1 MRVNLLISIF
11 FYRGYDK
18 IQETRKINNM
28 FKRIY
33 RSIFNRLRQTSLLL
47 VVMFVISLL
56 LCVTF
61 SIKNVTDVLNNKIA
75 ASVNPVVSINA
86 SNSVF
91 NFTKDESDWDL
102 LRKIGYQEYCEMY
115 YEDYYQLIDELK
127 PQYYDL
133 NMTITNQSLVSYSD
147 EGLLYDVNDS
157 ELLRKIKLNKVSDED
172 IQEELFSFDGWL
184 SGKYEYFHSVPL
196 CSTSKSEFT
205 DLHYHFNEAAIKEG
219 RTFNDEEIEN
229 GASTCVLTSNI
240 FLYKDGSF
248 SKVEV
253 GDHIKYSIAQVINGE
268 VNIYEEYEFEVIGI
282 LNGDKY
288 RNYNDVLGRDCVI
301 IPEKTFMEIYEEVKS
316 YKLSELDYIQVYPS
330 IITLNSFNDID
341 KFVEKIGELNEF
353 GDRNYKYETALD
365 AYYGFA
371 GNLDTLSLNS
381 DILFKFSFV
390 VSILLT
396 IFIVSLDLNRRKKEI
411 GLLASLGES
420 KVAIMV
426 QLVLEYLIIIVFTMI
441 IAAFV
446 SNIISNQFIDK
457 IDLNPEVSYIFNDKT
472 LDYSDS
478 ISILNKTKLTINFVD
493 LIKMC
498 LIQTVVILFTI
509 ILSTIQFFTIKV
521 RKIMIDE

>member
-86 SNSVF
+86 ANSVF
-91 NFTKDESDWDL
+91 SNQRDYDS
-102 LRKIGYQEYCEMY
+102 LRKIGYQKYCEMY

-133 NMTITNQSLVSYSD
+133 NMTMTMQSLVSYSD
-147 EGLLYDVNDS
+147 EGLLYDVDGD
-157 ELLRKIKLNKVSDED
+157 LLSKIKLNKVSEED
-172 IQEELFSFDGWL
+172 IQEELFLFDGWL
-184 SGKYEYFHSVPL
+184 SGKYEFFVSVPL
-196 CSTSKSEFT
+196 CSTSKGEFT
-205 DLHYHFNEAAIKEG
+205 DLHYHFNEATIEEG
-219 RTFNDEEIEN
+219 RTFNDNEIDD
-229 GASTCVLTSNI
+229 GALACVLTSNI

-248 SKVEV
+248 TKVEV
-253 GDHIKYSIAQVINGE
+253 GDYIKYSIAQVLDGE
-268 VNIYEEYEFEVIGI
+268 VNTYEEYEFEVIGI

-288 RNYNDVLGRDCVI
+288 RNHNDTIGRSYTI
-301 IPEKTFMEIYEEVKS
+301 IPEKTFMKIYEDVKS
-316 YKLSELDYIQVYPS
+316 YKLSEFDYIQVYPS
-330 IITLNSFNDID
+330 IITLNSFKDID
-341 KFVEKIGELNEF
+341 KFVEKIEELNEF
-353 GDRNYKYETALD
+353 GDCNYKYETALD

-457 IDLNPEVSYIFNDKT
+457 IDLNPEVSDIFNDKT

-478 ISILNKTKLTINFVD
+478 ISILNKAKLTIDFVD
-493 LIKMC
+493 LIKIC

-509 ILSTIQFFTIKV
+509 ILSAIQIFTIKV

>member
-1 MRVNLLISIF
+1 
-11 FYRGYDK
+11 
-18 IQETRKINNM
+18 M

-47 VVMFVISLL
+47 VVMFVISVL

-61 SIKNVTDVLNNKIA
+61 SIKNVSDVLNNKIA

-86 SNSVF
+86 ANSVF
-91 NFTKDESDWDL
+91 SCQRDYDS

-133 NMTITNQSLVSYSD
+133 NMTMTMQSLVSYSD
-147 EGLLYDVNDS
+147 EGLLYDVDGD
-157 ELLRKIKLNKVSDED
+157 LLSKIKRNKVSEED
-172 IQEELFSFDGWL
+172 IQEKLPSLDGWL
-184 SGKYEYFHSVPL
+184 SGKYEYLRSIPL
-196 CSTSKSEFT
+196 CSTNKSEFT
-205 DLHYHFNEAAIKEG
+205 DLYYHFNEAAIEEG
-219 RTFNDEEIEN
+219 RTFNDDEIDN

-240 FLYKDGSF
+240 YLYKDGSF
-248 SKVEV
+248 NEIEV
-253 GDHIKYSIAQVINGE
+253 GDHIKYSIAQVLDGE
-268 VNIYEEYEFEVIGI
+268 VNTYEEYEFEVIGI

-288 RNYNDVLGRDCVI
+288 RNHNDTIGRSYVI
-301 IPEKTFMEIYEEVKS
+301 IPEKTFMEIYEDVKS
-316 YKLSELDYIQVYPS
+316 YKLSEFDYIQVYPS

-381 DILFKFSFV
+381 DILFKFSFF

-457 IDLNPEVSYIFNDKT
+457 IDLNPEVSDIFNDKT

-478 ISILNKTKLTINFVD
+478 ISILNKAKLTIDFVD
-493 LIKMC
+493 LIKIC

-509 ILSTIQFFTIKV
+509 ILSAIQIFTIKV

>member
-1 MRVNLLISIF
+1 ML
-11 FYRGYDK
+11 
-18 IQETRKINNM
+18 
-28 FKRIY
+28 KRIY

-61 SIKNVTDVLNNKIA
+61 SIKNVSDVLNNKIA

-86 SNSVF
+86 ANSVF
-91 NFTKDESDWDL
+91 SYQRDYDS
-102 LRKIGYQEYCEMY
+102 LRKIGYQKYCEMY

-133 NMTITNQSLVSYSD
+133 NMTMTMQSLVSYSD
-147 EGLLYDVNDS
+147 EGLLYDVDGD
-157 ELLRKIKLNKVSDED
+157 LLSKIKRNKVSEED
-172 IQEELFSFDGWL
+172 IQEKLPSLDGWL
-184 SGKYEYFHSVPL
+184 SGKYEYLRSIPL
-196 CSTSKSEFT
+196 CSTNKSEFT
-205 DLHYHFNEAAIKEG
+205 DLHYHFNEATIEEG
-219 RTFNDEEIEN
+219 RTFNDDEIDN
-229 GASTCVLTSNI
+229 GASTCVLTSDI
-240 FLYKDGSF
+240 YLYKDGSF
-248 SKVEV
+248 TKVEV
-253 GDHIKYSIAQVINGE
+253 GDHIKYSIAQVLNGE

-288 RNYNDVLGRDCVI
+288 RNHNDALGRDYVI
-301 IPEKTFMEIYEEVKS
+301 IPEKTFMDIYKDVKS
-316 YKLSELDYIQVYPS
+316 YKLSEFDYIQVYPS
-330 IITLNSFNDID
+330 IITLNSFKDID
-341 KFVEKIGELNEF
+341 KFVEKIRELNEF
-353 GDRNYKYETALD
+353 GDRKYKYETALD

-420 KVAIMV
+420 KVAIMA

-457 IDLNPEVSYIFNDKT
+457 IDLNPEVSDIFNDKT

-478 ISILNKTKLTINFVD
+478 ISILNKAKLTIDFVD
-493 LIKMC
+493 LIKIC

-509 ILSTIQFFTIKV
+509 ILSAIQIFTIKV

>member
-1 MRVNLLISIF
+1 
-11 FYRGYDK
+11 
-18 IQETRKINNM
+18 M

-86 SNSVF
+86 ANSVF
-91 NFTKDESDWDL
+91 SNQRDYDS
-102 LRKIGYQEYCEMY
+102 LRKIGYQKYCEMY

-133 NMTITNQSLVSYSD
+133 NMTMTMQSLVSYSD
-147 EGLLYDVNDS
+147 EGLLYDVDGD
-157 ELLRKIKLNKVSDED
+157 LLSKIKRNKVSEED
-172 IQEELFSFDGWL
+172 IQEKLPSLDGWL
-184 SGKYEYFHSVPL
+184 SGKYEYLRSIPL

-219 RTFNDEEIEN
+219 RTFNDDEIEN
-229 GASTCVLTSNI
+229 GAMTCVLISDI
-240 FLYKDGSF
+240 YLYKDGSF
-248 SKVEV
+248 TEVEV

-282 LNGDKY
+282 LNDRKY
-288 RNYNDVLGRDCVI
+288 RNHNDALGRDYVI

-316 YKLSELDYIQVYPS
+316 YKLSEFDYIKTYPS

-457 IDLNPEVSYIFNDKT
+457 IDLNPEVSDIFNDKT

-478 ISILNKTKLTINFVD
+478 ISILNKTKLTINFID
-493 LIKMC
+493 LIKIC

-509 ILSTIQFFTIKV
+509 ILSTIQIFTIKV

>member
-1 MRVNLLISIF
+1 MKEL
-11 FYRGYDK
+11 
-18 IQETRKINNM
+18 ETRIIKIDVAAIRNTLVENGALKVKAENQINDIYD
-28 FKRIY
+28 FEDGRLLAEKGYARI
-33 RSIFNRLRQTSLLL
+33 RTVSDI
-47 VVMFVISLL
+47 
-56 LCVTF
+56 
-61 SIKNVTDVLNNKIA
+61 LNNKEVIYITA
-75 ASVNPVVSINA
+75 KKMLSQGK
-86 SNSVF
+86 F
-91 NFTKDESDWDL
+91 K
-102 LRKIGYQEYCEMY
+102 EM
-115 YEDYYQLIDELK
+115 
-127 PQYYDL
+127 
-133 NMTITNQSLVSYSD
+133 
-147 EGLLYDVNDS
+147 
-157 ELLRKIKLNKVSDED
+157 
-172 IQEELFSFDGWL
+172 
-184 SGKYEYFHSVPL
+184 
-196 CSTSKSEFT
+196 
-205 DLHYHFNEAAIKEG
+205 
-219 RTFNDEEIEN
+219 
-229 GASTCVLTSNI
+229 
-240 FLYKDGSF
+240 
-248 SKVEV
+248 
-253 GDHIKYSIAQVINGE
+253 
-268 VNIYEEYEFEVIGI
+268 EEYEFEVIGI

-288 RNYNDVLGRDCVI
+288 RNHNDVIGRSYTI
-301 IPEKTFMEIYEEVKS
+301 IPEKTFMKIYEDVKS
-316 YKLSELDYIQVYPS
+316 YKLSEFDYIRVYPS
-330 IITLNSFNDID
+330 IITLNSFKDID

-457 IDLNPEVSYIFNDKT
+457 IDLNPEVSDIFNDKT

-478 ISILNKTKLTINFVD
+478 ISILNKAKLTIDFVD
-493 LIKMC
+493 LIKIC

-509 ILSTIQFFTIKV
+509 ILSAIQIFTIKV

>member
-1 MRVNLLISIF
+1 
-11 FYRGYDK
+11 
-18 IQETRKINNM
+18 M

-56 LCVTF
+56 LCVAF

-86 SNSVF
+86 ANSAF
-91 NFTKDESDWDL
+91 SFTKDESDWDL
-102 LRKIGYQEYCEMY
+102 LRKTGYQEYCEMY
-115 YEDYYQLIDELK
+115 YKDYYQLIDELQ

-133 NMTITNQSLVSYSD
+133 NMVMTNQSLVSYSN
-147 EGLLYDVNDS
+147 EGLLYNVFSS
-157 ELLRKIKLNKVSDED
+157 ELLSKIKLNKVSEED
-172 IQEELFSFDGWL
+172 LPGVLSLFNDWL
-184 SGKYEYFHSVPL
+184 SGKYEYCPSIPL
-196 CSTSKSEFT
+196 CSTSKSDFT
-205 DLHYHFNEAAIKEG
+205 DLHYHFNEAAIEEG
-219 RTFNDEEIEN
+219 RTFNDDEIDN
-229 GASTCVLTSNI
+229 GASTCVLTSDI
-240 FLYKDGSF
+240 YLYKDGTF
-248 SKVEV
+248 TEVEV

-282 LNGDKY
+282 LNGRKY
-288 RNYNDVLGRDCVI
+288 RNHNDVLGRDCVI

-316 YKLSELDYIQVYPS
+316 YKLSEFDYIQVYPS

-457 IDLNPEVSYIFNDKT
+457 IDLNPEVSDIFNDKT

-493 LIKMC
+493 LIKIC

-509 ILSTIQFFTIKV
+509 ILSAIQIFTIKV

>member
-1 MRVNLLISIF
+1 
-11 FYRGYDK
+11 
-18 IQETRKINNM
+18 M

-61 SIKNVTDVLNNKIA
+61 SIKNVSDVLNNKIA

-86 SNSVF
+86 ANSVF
-91 NFTKDESDWDL
+91 SYQRDYDS
-102 LRKIGYQEYCEMY
+102 LRKIGYQKYCEMY

-133 NMTITNQSLVSYSD
+133 NMTMTMQSLVSYSD
-147 EGLLYDVNDS
+147 EGLLYDVDGD
-157 ELLRKIKLNKVSDED
+157 LLSKIKRNKVSEED
-172 IQEELFSFDGWL
+172 IQEKLPSLDGWL
-184 SGKYEYFHSVPL
+184 SGKYEYLRSIPL
-196 CSTSKSEFT
+196 CSTNKSEFT
-205 DLHYHFNEAAIKEG
+205 DLHYHFNEAAIEEG
-219 RTFNDEEIEN
+219 RTFNDDEIDN
-229 GASTCVLTSNI
+229 GALACVLTSDI
-240 FLYKDGSF
+240 YLYKDGTF
-248 SKVEV
+248 TEVEV
-253 GDHIKYSIAQVINGE
+253 GDYIKYSIAQVLDGE
-268 VNIYEEYEFEVIGI
+268 VNTYEEYEFEVIGI
-282 LNGDKY
+282 LNDRKY
-288 RNYNDVLGRDCVI
+288 HNHNDVIGRSYTI
-301 IPEKTFMEIYEEVKS
+301 IPEKTFMEIYEDVKS
-316 YKLSELDYIQVYPS
+316 YKLSEFDYIQVYPS
-330 IITLNSFNDID
+330 IITLNSFKDID
-341 KFVEKIGELNEF
+341 KFVEKIEELNEF

-457 IDLNPEVSYIFNDKT
+457 IDLNPEVSDIFNDKT

-478 ISILNKTKLTINFVD
+478 ISILNKAKLTIDFVD
-493 LIKMC
+493 LIKIC

-509 ILSTIQFFTIKV
+509 ILSAIQIFTIKV

>member
-1 MRVNLLISIF
+1 
-11 FYRGYDK
+11 
-18 IQETRKINNM
+18 M

-61 SIKNVTDVLNNKIA
+61 SIKNVSDVLNNKIA

-86 SNSVF
+86 ANSVF
-91 NFTKDESDWDL
+91 SCQRDYDS

-133 NMTITNQSLVSYSD
+133 NMTMTMQSLVSYSD
-147 EGLLYDVNDS
+147 EGLLYDVDGD
-157 ELLRKIKLNKVSDED
+157 LLSKIKRNKVSEED
-172 IQEELFSFDGWL
+172 IQEKLPSLDGWL
-184 SGKYEYFHSVPL
+184 SGKYEYLRSIPL
-196 CSTSKSEFT
+196 CSTNKSEFT
-205 DLHYHFNEAAIKEG
+205 DLHYHFNEATIEEG
-219 RTFNDEEIEN
+219 RTFNDDEIDN
-229 GASTCVLTSNI
+229 GTLTCVLTSNI
-240 FLYKDGSF
+240 YLYKDGSF
-248 SKVEV
+248 NKIEV
-253 GDHIKYSIAQVINGE
+253 GDHIKYSIAQVLDGE
-268 VNIYEEYEFEVIGI
+268 VNTYEEYEFEVIGI
-282 LNGDKY
+282 LNDRKY
-288 RNYNDVLGRDCVI
+288 HNHNDVIGRSYTI
-301 IPEKTFMEIYEEVKS
+301 IPEKTFMKIYEDVKS
-316 YKLSELDYIQVYPS
+316 YKLSEFDYIQVYPS
-330 IITLNSFNDID
+330 IITLNSFKDID

-457 IDLNPEVSYIFNDKT
+457 IDLNPEVSDIFNDKT

-478 ISILNKTKLTINFVD
+478 ISILNKAKLTIDFVD
-493 LIKMC
+493 LIKIC

-509 ILSTIQFFTIKV
+509 ILSAIQIFTIKV

>member
-61 SIKNVTDVLNNKIA
+61 SIKNVSDVLNNKIA

-91 NFTKDESDWDL
+91 SYQRDYDS
-102 LRKIGYQEYCEMY
+102 LRKIGYQKYCEMY

-133 NMTITNQSLVSYSD
+133 NMTMTMQSLVSYSD
-147 EGLLYDVNDS
+147 EGLLYDVDGD
-157 ELLRKIKLNKVSDED
+157 LLSKIKRNKVSEED
-172 IQEELFSFDGWL
+172 IQEKLPSLDGWL
-184 SGKYEYFHSVPL
+184 SGKYEYLRSIPL
-196 CSTSKSEFT
+196 CSTNKSEFT
-205 DLHYHFNEAAIKEG
+205 DLHYHFNEAAIEEG
-219 RTFNDEEIEN
+219 RTFNDDEIDN
-229 GASTCVLTSNI
+229 GALACVLTSDI
-240 FLYKDGSF
+240 YLYKDGTF
-248 SKVEV
+248 TEVEV
-253 GDHIKYSIAQVINGE
+253 GDYIKYSIAQVLDGE
-268 VNIYEEYEFEVIGI
+268 VNTYEEYEFEVIGI
-282 LNGDKY
+282 LNDRKY
-288 RNYNDVLGRDCVI
+288 HNHNDVIGRSYTI
-301 IPEKTFMEIYEEVKS
+301 IPEKTFMKIYEDVKS
-316 YKLSELDYIQVYPS
+316 YKLSEFDYIQVYPS
-330 IITLNSFNDID
+330 IITLNSFKDID
-341 KFVEKIGELNEF
+341 KFVEKIEELNEF

-457 IDLNPEVSYIFNDKT
+457 IDLNPEVSDIFNDKT

-478 ISILNKTKLTINFVD
+478 ISILNKAKLTIDFVD
-493 LIKMC
+493 LIKIC

-509 ILSTIQFFTIKV
+509 ILSAIQIFTIKV

>member
-1 MRVNLLISIF
+1 
-11 FYRGYDK
+11 
-18 IQETRKINNM
+18 M

-86 SNSVF
+86 ANSVF
-91 NFTKDESDWDL
+91 SNQRDYDS
-102 LRKIGYQEYCEMY
+102 LRKIGYQKYCEMY

-133 NMTITNQSLVSYSD
+133 NMTMTMQSLVSYSD
-147 EGLLYDVNDS
+147 EGLLYDVDGD
-157 ELLRKIKLNKVSDED
+157 LLSKIKRNKVSEED
-172 IQEELFSFDGWL
+172 IQEKLPSLDGWL
-184 SGKYEYFHSVPL
+184 SGKYEYLRSIPL
-196 CSTSKSEFT
+196 CSTNKSEFT
-205 DLHYHFNEAAIKEG
+205 DLHYHFNEATIEEG
-219 RTFNDEEIEN
+219 RTFNDDEIDN
-229 GASTCVLTSNI
+229 GALACVLTSNI

-248 SKVEV
+248 TKVEV
-253 GDHIKYSIAQVINGE
+253 GDYIKYSIAQVLDGE
-268 VNIYEEYEFEVIGI
+268 VNTYEEYEFEVIGI

-288 RNYNDVLGRDCVI
+288 RNHNDTIGRSYTI
-301 IPEKTFMEIYEEVKS
+301 IPEKTFMKIYEDVKS
-316 YKLSELDYIQVYPS
+316 YKLSEFDYIQVYPS
-330 IITLNSFNDID
+330 IITLNSFKDID
-341 KFVEKIGELNEF
+341 KFVEKIEELNEF

-381 DILFKFSFV
+381 DILFNFSFV

-457 IDLNPEVSYIFNDKT
+457 IDLNPEVSDIFNDKT

-478 ISILNKTKLTINFVD
+478 ISILNKAKLTIDFVD
-493 LIKMC
+493 LIKIC

-509 ILSTIQFFTIKV
+509 ILSAIQIFTIKV

>member
-61 SIKNVTDVLNNKIA
+61 SIKNVSDVLNNKIA

-86 SNSVF
+86 ANSVF
-91 NFTKDESDWDL
+91 SNQRDYDS
-102 LRKIGYQEYCEMY
+102 LRKIGYQKYCEMY

-133 NMTITNQSLVSYSD
+133 NMTMTMQSLVSYSD
-147 EGLLYDVNDS
+147 EGLLYDVDGD
-157 ELLRKIKLNKVSDED
+157 LLSKIKRNKVSEED
-172 IQEELFSFDGWL
+172 IQEKLPSLDGWL
-184 SGKYEYFHSVPL
+184 SGKYEYLRSIPL
-196 CSTSKSEFT
+196 CSTNKSEFT
-205 DLHYHFNEAAIKEG
+205 DLHYHFNEATIEEG
-219 RTFNDEEIEN
+219 RTFNDDEIDN
-229 GASTCVLTSNI
+229 GALACVLTSNI

-248 SKVEV
+248 TKVEV
-253 GDHIKYSIAQVINGE
+253 GDYIKYSIAQVLDGE
-268 VNIYEEYEFEVIGI
+268 VNTYEEYEFEVIGI

-288 RNYNDVLGRDCVI
+288 RNHNDTIGRSYTI
-301 IPEKTFMEIYEEVKS
+301 IPEKTFMKIYEDVKS
-316 YKLSELDYIQVYPS
+316 YKLSEFDYIQVYPS
-330 IITLNSFNDID
+330 IITLNSFKDID
-341 KFVEKIGELNEF
+341 KFVEKIEELNEF
-353 GDRNYKYETALD
+353 GDCNYKYETALD

-457 IDLNPEVSYIFNDKT
+457 IDLNPEVSDIFNDKT

-478 ISILNKTKLTINFVD
+478 ISILNKAKLTIDFVD
-493 LIKMC
+493 LIKIC

-509 ILSTIQFFTIKV
+509 ILSAIQIFTIKV

>member
-1 MRVNLLISIF
+1 
-11 FYRGYDK
+11 
-18 IQETRKINNM
+18 M

-86 SNSVF
+86 ANSVF
-91 NFTKDESDWDL
+91 SNQRDYDS
-102 LRKIGYQEYCEMY
+102 LRKIGYQKYCEMY

-133 NMTITNQSLVSYSD
+133 NMTMTMQSLVSYSD
-147 EGLLYDVNDS
+147 EGLLYDVDGD
-157 ELLRKIKLNKVSDED
+157 LLSKIKRNKVSEED
-172 IQEELFSFDGWL
+172 IQEKLPSLDGWL
-184 SGKYEYFHSVPL
+184 SGKYEYLRSIPL
-196 CSTSKSEFT
+196 CSTNKSEFT
-205 DLHYHFNEAAIKEG
+205 DLHYHFNEATIEEG
-219 RTFNDEEIEN
+219 RTFNDDEIDN
-229 GASTCVLTSNI
+229 GALACVLTSNI

-248 SKVEV
+248 TKVEV
-253 GDHIKYSIAQVINGE
+253 GDYIKYSIAQVLDGE

-282 LNGDKY
+282 LNDRKY
-288 RNYNDVLGRDCVI
+288 HNHNDVIGRSYTI
-301 IPEKTFMEIYEEVKS
+301 IPEKTFMKIYEDVKS
-316 YKLSELDYIQVYPS
+316 YKLSEFDYIRVYPS
-330 IITLNSFNDID
+330 IITLNSFKDID

-457 IDLNPEVSYIFNDKT
+457 IDLNPEVSDIFNDKT

-478 ISILNKTKLTINFVD
+478 ISILNKAKLTIDFVD
-493 LIKMC
+493 LIKIC

-509 ILSTIQFFTIKV
+509 ILSAIQIFTIKV

>member
-1 MRVNLLISIF
+1 ML
-11 FYRGYDK
+11 
-18 IQETRKINNM
+18 
-28 FKRIY
+28 KRIY

-61 SIKNVTDVLNNKIA
+61 SIKNVSDVLNNKIA

-86 SNSVF
+86 ANSVF
-91 NFTKDESDWDL
+91 SCQRDYDS

-133 NMTITNQSLVSYSD
+133 NMTMTMQSLVSYSD
-147 EGLLYDVNDS
+147 EGLLYDVDGD
-157 ELLRKIKLNKVSDED
+157 LLSKIKRNKVSEED
-172 IQEELFSFDGWL
+172 IQEKLPSLDGWL
-184 SGKYEYFHSVPL
+184 SGKYEYLRSIPL
-196 CSTSKSEFT
+196 CSTNKSEFT
-205 DLHYHFNEAAIKEG
+205 DLYYHFNEAAIEEG
-219 RTFNDEEIEN
+219 RTFNDDEIDN

-240 FLYKDGSF
+240 YLYKDGSF
-248 SKVEV
+248 NEIEV
-253 GDHIKYSIAQVINGE
+253 GDHIKYSIAQVLDGE
-268 VNIYEEYEFEVIGI
+268 VNTYEEYEFEVIGI

-288 RNYNDVLGRDCVI
+288 RNHNDTIGRSYVI
-301 IPEKTFMEIYEEVKS
+301 IPEKTFMDIYKDVKS
-316 YKLSELDYIQVYPS
+316 YKLSEFDYIQVYPS

-341 KFVEKIGELNEF
+341 KFVEKIEELNEF

-426 QLVLEYLIIIVFTMI
+426 QLVLEYLIIIVFTII

-457 IDLNPEVSYIFNDKT
+457 IDLNPEVSDIFNDKT

-478 ISILNKTKLTINFVD
+478 ISILNKAKLTIDFVD
-493 LIKMC
+493 LIKIC

-509 ILSTIQFFTIKV
+509 ILSAIQIFTIKV

>member
-1 MRVNLLISIF
+1 ML
-11 FYRGYDK
+11 
-18 IQETRKINNM
+18 
-28 FKRIY
+28 KRIY

-115 YEDYYQLIDELK
+115 YEDYYQLIDELQ

-133 NMTITNQSLVSYSD
+133 NMVMTNQSLVSYSD
-147 EGLLYDVNDS
+147 EGLLYNVFSS
-157 ELLRKIKLNKVSDED
+157 ELLSKIKRNKVSEED
-172 IQEELFSFDGWL
+172 IQEKLSSFNGWL
-184 SGKYEYFHSVPL
+184 SGKYEYCPSIPL

-205 DLHYHFNEAAIKEG
+205 DLHYHFNEATIEEG
-219 RTFNDEEIEN
+219 RTFNDDEIDN

-248 SKVEV
+248 TKAEV
-253 GDHIKYSIAQVINGE
+253 GDYIKYSIAQVLNGE

-288 RNYNDVLGRDCVI
+288 RNHNDDIGRSYVI
-301 IPEKTFMEIYEEVKS
+301 IPEKTLMEIYEDVKS
-316 YKLSELDYIQVYPS
+316 YKLSEFDYIKTYPS

-457 IDLNPEVSYIFNDKT
+457 IDLNPEVSDIFNDKT

-478 ISILNKTKLTINFVD
+478 ISILNNTKLAIDFVD
-493 LIKMC
+493 LIKIC

-509 ILSTIQFFTIKV
+509 ILSAIQIFTIKV

>member
-1 MRVNLLISIF
+1 ML
-11 FYRGYDK
+11 
-18 IQETRKINNM
+18 
-28 FKRIY
+28 KRIY

-61 SIKNVTDVLNNKIA
+61 SIKNVSDVLNNKIA

-86 SNSVF
+86 ANSVF
-91 NFTKDESDWDL
+91 SYQRDYDS
-102 LRKIGYQEYCEMY
+102 LRKIGYQKYCEMY
-115 YEDYYQLIDELK
+115 YENYYQLIDELK

-133 NMTITNQSLVSYSD
+133 NMTMTMQSLVSYSD
-147 EGLLYDVNDS
+147 EGLLYDVDGD
-157 ELLRKIKLNKVSDED
+157 LLSKIKRNKVSEED
-172 IQEELFSFDGWL
+172 IQEKLPSLDGWL
-184 SGKYEYFHSVPL
+184 SGKYEYLRSIPL
-196 CSTSKSEFT
+196 CSTNKSEFT
-205 DLHYHFNEAAIKEG
+205 DLHYHFNEATIEEG
-219 RTFNDEEIEN
+219 RTFNDDEIDN
-229 GASTCVLTSNI
+229 GASTCVLTSDI
-240 FLYKDGSF
+240 YLYKDGTF
-248 SKVEV
+248 TEVEV

-282 LNGDKY
+282 LNGRKY
-288 RNYNDVLGRDCVI
+288 RNHNDVLGRDCVI
-301 IPEKTFMEIYEEVKS
+301 IPEKTLMEIYEEVKS
-316 YKLSELDYIQVYPS
+316 YKLSEFDYIQVYPS

-457 IDLNPEVSYIFNDKT
+457 IDLNPEVSDIFNDKT

-493 LIKMC
+493 LIKIC

-509 ILSTIQFFTIKV
+509 ILSAIQIFTIKV

>member
-86 SNSVF
+86 ANSVF
-91 NFTKDESDWDL
+91 SNQRDYDS
-102 LRKIGYQEYCEMY
+102 LRKIGYQKYCEMY

-133 NMTITNQSLVSYSD
+133 NMTMTMQSLVSYSD
-147 EGLLYDVNDS
+147 EGLLYDVDGD
-157 ELLRKIKLNKVSDED
+157 LLSKIKLNKVSEED
-172 IQEELFSFDGWL
+172 IQEELFLFDGWL
-184 SGKYEYFHSVPL
+184 SCKYEFFVSVPL
-196 CSTSKSEFT
+196 CSTSKGEFT
-205 DLHYHFNEAAIKEG
+205 DLHYHFNEATIEEG
-219 RTFNDEEIEN
+219 RTFNDNEIDD
-229 GASTCVLTSNI
+229 GALACVLTSNI

-248 SKVEV
+248 TKVEV
-253 GDHIKYSIAQVINGE
+253 GDYIKYSIAQVLDGE
-268 VNIYEEYEFEVIGI
+268 VNTYEEYEFEVIGI

-288 RNYNDVLGRDCVI
+288 RNHNDTIGRSYTI
-301 IPEKTFMEIYEEVKS
+301 IPEKTFMKIYEDVKS
-316 YKLSELDYIQVYPS
+316 YKLSEFDYIQVYPS
-330 IITLNSFNDID
+330 IITLNSFKDID
-341 KFVEKIGELNEF
+341 KFVEKIEELNEF
-353 GDRNYKYETALD
+353 GDCNYKYETALD

-457 IDLNPEVSYIFNDKT
+457 IDLNPEVSDIFNDKT

-478 ISILNKTKLTINFVD
+478 ISILNKAKLTIDFVD
-493 LIKMC
+493 LIKIC

-509 ILSTIQFFTIKV
+509 ILSAIQIFTIKV

>member
-1 MRVNLLISIF
+1 
-11 FYRGYDK
+11 
-18 IQETRKINNM
+18 M

-61 SIKNVTDVLNNKIA
+61 SIKNVSDVLNNKIA

-86 SNSVF
+86 ANYVF
-91 NFTKDESDWDL
+91 SYQRDYDS
-102 LRKIGYQEYCEMY
+102 LRKIGYQKYCEMY

-133 NMTITNQSLVSYSD
+133 NMTMTMQSLVSYSD
-147 EGLLYDVNDS
+147 EGLLYDVDGD
-157 ELLRKIKLNKVSDED
+157 LLSKIKRNKVSEED
-172 IQEELFSFDGWL
+172 IQEKLPSLDGWL
-184 SGKYEYFHSVPL
+184 SGKYEYLRSIPL
-196 CSTSKSEFT
+196 CSTNKSEFT
-205 DLHYHFNEAAIKEG
+205 DLHYHFNEAAIEEG
-219 RTFNDEEIEN
+219 RTFNDDEIDN
-229 GASTCVLTSNI
+229 GALACVLTSNI

-248 SKVEV
+248 TKVEV
-253 GDHIKYSIAQVINGE
+253 GDYIKYSIAQVLDGE
-268 VNIYEEYEFEVIGI
+268 VNTYEEYEFEVIGI
-282 LNGDKY
+282 LNDRKY
-288 RNYNDVLGRDCVI
+288 HNHNDVIGRSYTI
-301 IPEKTFMEIYEEVKS
+301 IPEKTFMKIYEDVKS
-316 YKLSELDYIQVYPS
+316 YKLSEFDYIQVYPS
-330 IITLNSFNDID
+330 IITLNSFKDID

-457 IDLNPEVSYIFNDKT
+457 IDLNPEVSDIFNDKT

-478 ISILNKTKLTINFVD
+478 ISILNKAKLTIDFVD
-493 LIKMC
+493 LIKIC

-509 ILSTIQFFTIKV
+509 ILSAIQIFTIKV

>member
-1 MRVNLLISIF
+1 ML
-11 FYRGYDK
+11 
-18 IQETRKINNM
+18 
-28 FKRIY
+28 KRIY

-75 ASVNPVVSINA
+75 ASVNPVVSINP

-115 YEDYYQLIDELK
+115 YEDYYQLIDELQ

-133 NMTITNQSLVSYSD
+133 NMVMTNQSLVSYSD
-147 EGLLYDVNDS
+147 DGLLHNVGSS
-157 ELLRKIKLNKVSDED
+157 ELLSKIKRNKVSEED
-172 IQEELFSFDGWL
+172 IQEELPLFDGWL

-196 CSTSKSEFT
+196 CSTSKGEFT
-205 DLHYHFNEAAIKEG
+205 DLHYHFNEATIEEG
-219 RTFNDEEIEN
+219 KTFTDDEINN
-229 GASTCVLTSNI
+229 GTSTCVLTSDI
-240 FLYKDGSF
+240 FPYKDGSF
-248 SKVEV
+248 TKVEV
-253 GDHIKYSIAQVINGE
+253 GDYIKYSIAQVIDGE

-288 RNYNDVLGRDCVI
+288 RNHNDTIGRSYVI
-301 IPEKTFMEIYEEVKS
+301 IPEKTFMEIYEDVKS
-316 YKLSELDYIQVYPS
+316 YKLSEFDYIQVYPS

-341 KFVEKIGELNEF
+341 KFVEKIEELNEF

-420 KVAIMV
+420 KVVIMV

-457 IDLNPEVSYIFNDKT
+457 IDLNPEVSDIFNDKT

-478 ISILNKTKLTINFVD
+478 ISILNNTKLSIDFID
-493 LIKMC
+493 LIKIC

-509 ILSTIQFFTIKV
+509 ILSAIQIFTIKV

>member
-1 MRVNLLISIF
+1 
-11 FYRGYDK
+11 
-18 IQETRKINNM
+18 M

-86 SNSVF
+86 ANSVF
-91 NFTKDESDWDL
+91 SNQRDYDS
-102 LRKIGYQEYCEMY
+102 LRKIGYQKYCEMY

-133 NMTITNQSLVSYSD
+133 NMTMTMQSLVSYSD
-147 EGLLYDVNDS
+147 EGLLYDVDGD
-157 ELLRKIKLNKVSDED
+157 LLSKIKRNKVSEED
-172 IQEELFSFDGWL
+172 IQEKLPSLDGWL
-184 SGKYEYFHSVPL
+184 SGKYEYLRSIPL
-196 CSTSKSEFT
+196 CSTDKSEFT

-229 GASTCVLTSNI
+229 GALTCVLTSNI
-240 FLYKDGSF
+240 YLYKDGSF
-248 SKVEV
+248 TEVEV
-253 GDHIKYSIAQVINGE
+253 GDHIKYSIAQVLNGE

-288 RNYNDVLGRDCVI
+288 RNHNDVVGRYYVI
-301 IPEKTFMEIYEEVKS
+301 IPEITFMEIYEDVKS
-316 YKLSELDYIQVYPS
+316 YKLSEFDYIRTYPS

-446 SNIISNQFIDK
+446 SNMISNQFIDK
-457 IDLNPEVSYIFNDKT
+457 IDLNPEVSDIFNDKT

-478 ISILNKTKLTINFVD
+478 ISILNKTKLAINFVD
-493 LIKMC
+493 LIKIC

-509 ILSTIQFFTIKV
+509 ILSTIQIFTIKV

>member
-1 MRVNLLISIF
+1 
-11 FYRGYDK
+11 
-18 IQETRKINNM
+18 M

-86 SNSVF
+86 ANSVF
-91 NFTKDESDWDL
+91 SNQRDYDS
-102 LRKIGYQEYCEMY
+102 LRKIGYQKYCEMY

-133 NMTITNQSLVSYSD
+133 NMTMTMQSLVSYSD
-147 EGLLYDVNDS
+147 EGLLYDVDGD
-157 ELLRKIKLNKVSDED
+157 LLSKIKRNKVSEED
-172 IQEELFSFDGWL
+172 IQEKLPSLDGWL
-184 SGKYEYFHSVPL
+184 SGKYEYLRSIPL
-196 CSTSKSEFT
+196 CSTNKSEFT
-205 DLHYHFNEAAIKEG
+205 DLHYHFNEATIEEG
-219 RTFNDEEIEN
+219 RTFNDDEIDN
-229 GASTCVLTSNI
+229 GALACVLTSNI

-248 SKVEV
+248 TKVEV
-253 GDHIKYSIAQVINGE
+253 GDYIKYSIAQVLDGE

-282 LNGDKY
+282 LNDRKY
-288 RNYNDVLGRDCVI
+288 HNHNDVIGRSYTI
-301 IPEKTFMEIYEEVKS
+301 IPEKTFMKIYEDVKS
-316 YKLSELDYIQVYPS
+316 YKLSEFDYIRVYPS
-330 IITLNSFNDID
+330 IITLNSFKDID

-457 IDLNPEVSYIFNDKT
+457 IDLNPEVSDIFNDKT

-478 ISILNKTKLTINFVD
+478 ISILNKTKLSIDFVD
-493 LIKMC
+493 LIKIC

-509 ILSTIQFFTIKV
+509 ILSAIQIFTIKV

>member
-1 MRVNLLISIF
+1 
-11 FYRGYDK
+11 
-18 IQETRKINNM
+18 
-28 FKRIY
+28 
-33 RSIFNRLRQTSLLL
+33 
-47 VVMFVISLL
+47 MFVISLL

-61 SIKNVTDVLNNKIA
+61 SIKNVSDVLNNKIA

-86 SNSVF
+86 ANSVF
-91 NFTKDESDWDL
+91 SYQRDYDS
-102 LRKIGYQEYCEMY
+102 LRKIGYQKYCEMY

-133 NMTITNQSLVSYSD
+133 NMTMTMQSLVSYSD
-147 EGLLYDVNDS
+147 EGLLYDVDGD
-157 ELLRKIKLNKVSDED
+157 LLSKIKRNKVNEED
-172 IQEELFSFDGWL
+172 IQEKLPSLDGWL
-184 SGKYEYFHSVPL
+184 SGKYEYLRSIPL
-196 CSTSKSEFT
+196 CSTNKSEFT
-205 DLHYHFNEAAIKEG
+205 DLHYHFNEATIEEG
-219 RTFNDEEIEN
+219 RTFNDDEIDN
-229 GASTCVLTSNI
+229 GALACVLTSNI
-240 FLYKDGSF
+240 YLYKDGSF
-248 SKVEV
+248 NEIEV
-253 GDHIKYSIAQVINGE
+253 GDHIKYSIAQVLDGE
-268 VNIYEEYEFEVIGI
+268 VNTYEEYEFEVIGI

-288 RNYNDVLGRDCVI
+288 RNHNDTIGRSYTI
-301 IPEKTFMEIYEEVKS
+301 IPEKTFMKIYEDVKS
-316 YKLSELDYIQVYPS
+316 YKLSEFDYIQVYPS
-330 IITLNSFNDID
+330 IITLNSFKDID
-341 KFVEKIGELNEF
+341 KFVEKIEELNEF
-353 GDRNYKYETALD
+353 GDCNYKYETALD

-396 IFIVSLDLNRRKKEI
+396 NFIVSLDLNRRKKEI

-457 IDLNPEVSYIFNDKT
+457 IDLNPEVSDIFNDKT

-478 ISILNKTKLTINFVD
+478 ISILNKTKLTINFID
-493 LIKMC
+493 LIKIC

-509 ILSTIQFFTIKV
+509 ILSTIQIFTIKV

>member
-1 MRVNLLISIF
+1 
-11 FYRGYDK
+11 
-18 IQETRKINNM
+18 M

-86 SNSVF
+86 ANSVF
-91 NFTKDESDWDL
+91 SNQRDYDS
-102 LRKIGYQEYCEMY
+102 LRKIGYQKYCEMY

-133 NMTITNQSLVSYSD
+133 NMTMTMQSLVSYSD
-147 EGLLYDVNDS
+147 EGLLYDVDGD
-157 ELLRKIKLNKVSDED
+157 LLSKIKRNKVSEED
-172 IQEELFSFDGWL
+172 IQEKLPSLDGWL
-184 SGKYEYFHSVPL
+184 SGKYEYLRSIPL
-196 CSTSKSEFT
+196 CSTNKSEFT
-205 DLHYHFNEAAIKEG
+205 DLHYHFNEATIEDG
-219 RTFNDEEIEN
+219 RTFNDDEIDN
-229 GASTCVLTSNI
+229 GALACVLTSNI

-248 SKVEV
+248 TKVEV
-253 GDHIKYSIAQVINGE
+253 GDYIKYSIAQVLDGE
-268 VNIYEEYEFEVIGI
+268 VNTYEEYEFEVIGI

-288 RNYNDVLGRDCVI
+288 RNHNDTIGRSYTI
-301 IPEKTFMEIYEEVKS
+301 IPEKTFMKIYEDVKS
-316 YKLSELDYIQVYPS
+316 YKLSEFDYIQVYPS
-330 IITLNSFNDID
+330 IITLNSFKDID
-341 KFVEKIGELNEF
+341 KFVEKIEELNEF

-381 DILFKFSFV
+381 DILFNFSFV

-457 IDLNPEVSYIFNDKT
+457 IDLNPEVSDIFNDKT

-478 ISILNKTKLTINFVD
+478 ISILNKAKLTIDFVD
-493 LIKMC
+493 LIKIC

-509 ILSTIQFFTIKV
+509 ILSAIQIFTIKV

>member
-1 MRVNLLISIF
+1 
-11 FYRGYDK
+11 
-18 IQETRKINNM
+18 
-28 FKRIY
+28 
-33 RSIFNRLRQTSLLL
+33 
-47 VVMFVISLL
+47 
-56 LCVTF
+56 
-61 SIKNVTDVLNNKIA
+61 
-75 ASVNPVVSINA
+75 
-86 SNSVF
+86 
-91 NFTKDESDWDL
+91 
-102 LRKIGYQEYCEMY
+102 MY
-115 YEDYYQLIDELK
+115 YEDYYQLIDELQ

-133 NMTITNQSLVSYSD
+133 NMVMTNQSLVSYSD
-147 EGLLYDVNDS
+147 EGLLYNVFSS
-157 ELLRKIKLNKVSDED
+157 ELLSKIKRNKVSEED
-172 IQEELFSFDGWL
+172 IQEKLSSFNGWL
-184 SGKYEYFHSVPL
+184 SGKYEYCPSIPL

-205 DLHYHFNEAAIKEG
+205 DLHYHFNEATIEEG
-219 RTFNDEEIEN
+219 RTFNDDEIDN

-248 SKVEV
+248 TKVEV
-253 GDHIKYSIAQVINGE
+253 GDYIKYSIAQVLNGE

-288 RNYNDVLGRDCVI
+288 RNHNDDIGRSYVI
-301 IPEKTFMEIYEEVKS
+301 IPEKTLMEIYEDVKS
-316 YKLSELDYIQVYPS
+316 YKLSEFDYIKTYPS

-396 IFIVSLDLNRRKKEI
+396 IF
-411 GLLASLGES
+411 
-420 KVAIMV
+420 
-426 QLVLEYLIIIVFTMI
+426 TMI

-446 SNIISNQFIDK
+446 SNIISNQFINK
-457 IDLNPEVSYIFNDKT
+457 IDLNPEVSDIFNDKT

-493 LIKMC
+493 LIKIC

-509 ILSTIQFFTIKV
+509 ILSTIQIFTIKV

>member
-1 MRVNLLISIF
+1 
-11 FYRGYDK
+11 
-18 IQETRKINNM
+18 
-28 FKRIY
+28 
-33 RSIFNRLRQTSLLL
+33 
-47 VVMFVISLL
+47 MFVISLL

-61 SIKNVTDVLNNKIA
+61 SIKNVSDVLNNKIA

-86 SNSVF
+86 ANSVF
-91 NFTKDESDWDL
+91 SFTVDESDWDL
-102 LRKIGYQEYCEMY
+102 LRKTGYQEYCEMY

-147 EGLLYDVNDS
+147 EGLLYDVADS
-157 ELLRKIKLNKVSDED
+157 ELLSKIKRNKVSEED
-172 IQEELFSFDGWL
+172 IQEKLSSFNGWL
-184 SGKYEYFHSVPL
+184 SGKYEYCPSIPL

-205 DLHYHFNEAAIKEG
+205 DLHYHFNEATIEEG
-219 RTFNDEEIEN
+219 RTFNDDEIDN
-229 GASTCVLTSNI
+229 GVSTCVLTSDI
-240 FLYKDGSF
+240 YLYKDGSF
-248 SKVEV
+248 TKVEV
-253 GDHIKYSIAQVINGE
+253 GDYIKYSIAQVLNGE

-288 RNYNDVLGRDCVI
+288 RNHNDDIGRSYVI
-301 IPEKTFMEIYEEVKS
+301 IPEKTLMEIYEDVKS
-316 YKLSELDYIQVYPS
+316 YKLSEFDYIKTYPS

-446 SNIISNQFIDK
+446 SNMISNQFINK
-457 IDLNPEVSYIFNDKT
+457 IDLNPEVSDIFNDKT

-493 LIKMC
+493 LIKIC

-509 ILSTIQFFTIKV
+509 ILSAIQIFTIKV

>member
-1 MRVNLLISIF
+1 
-11 FYRGYDK
+11 
-18 IQETRKINNM
+18 M

-56 LCVTF
+56 LCVAF

-75 ASVNPVVSINA
+75 GSVNPVVSINA
-86 SNSVF
+86 ANSVF
-91 NFTKDESDWDL
+91 SYLRDYDP

-115 YEDYYQLIDELK
+115 YKDYYQLIDELQ

-133 NMTITNQSLVSYSD
+133 NMTMTNQSLVSYSD
-147 EGLLYDVNDS
+147 EGLLYDVGSS

-196 CSTSKSEFT
+196 CNTSKSEFT
-205 DLHYHFNEAAIKEG
+205 DLHYHFNEATIKEG
-219 RTFNDEEIEN
+219 RTFTDDEIDN
-229 GASTCVLTSNI
+229 GASTCVLTSDI
-240 FLYKDGSF
+240 YLYKDGSF
-248 SKVEV
+248 TKVEV
-253 GDHIKYSIAQVINGE
+253 GDYIKYSIAQVLNGE

-288 RNYNDVLGRDCVI
+288 RNHNDALGRDCVI
-301 IPEKTFMEIYEEVKS
+301 IPEKTFMDIYKDVKS
-316 YKLSELDYIQVYPS
+316 YKLSEFDYIMTYPS

-446 SNIISNQFIDK
+446 SNMISNQFIDK
-457 IDLNPEVSYIFNDKT
+457 IDLNPEVSDIFNDKT

-478 ISILNKTKLTINFVD
+478 ISILNKAKLTIDFVD
-493 LIKMC
+493 LIKIC

-509 ILSTIQFFTIKV
+509 ILSAIQIFTIKV

>member
-61 SIKNVTDVLNNKIA
+61 SIKNVSDVLNNKIA

-91 NFTKDESDWDL
+91 SHLRDYDS

-133 NMTITNQSLVSYSD
+133 NMVMTNQSLVSYSD
-147 EGLLYDVNDS
+147 EGLLHNVGSS
-157 ELLRKIKLNKVSDED
+157 ELLSKIKRNKVSEED
-172 IQEELFSFDGWL
+172 IQEELPLFDGWL

-196 CSTSKSEFT
+196 CSTRKGEFT
-205 DLHYHFNEAAIKEG
+205 DLHYHFNEATIEEG
-219 RTFNDEEIEN
+219 RTFNDDEIDN
-229 GASTCVLTSNI
+229 GALTCVLTSDI
-240 FLYKDGSF
+240 YLYKDGSF
-248 SKVEV
+248 TEVEV

-288 RNYNDVLGRDCVI
+288 RNHNDVIGRDYVI

-316 YKLSELDYIQVYPS
+316 YKLSEFDYIQVYPS

-457 IDLNPEVSYIFNDKT
+457 IDLNPEVSDIFNDKT

-478 ISILNKTKLTINFVD
+478 ISILNKAKLTIDFVD
-493 LIKMC
+493 LIKIC

-509 ILSTIQFFTIKV
+509 ILSAIQIFTIKV

>member
-1 MRVNLLISIF
+1 
-11 FYRGYDK
+11 
-18 IQETRKINNM
+18 M

-61 SIKNVTDVLNNKIA
+61 SIKNVSDVLNNKIA

-86 SNSVF
+86 ANSVF
-91 NFTKDESDWDL
+91 SYQRDYDS
-102 LRKIGYQEYCEMY
+102 LRKIGYQKYCEMY

-133 NMTITNQSLVSYSD
+133 NMTMNMQSLVSYSD
-147 EGLLYDVNDS
+147 EGLLYDVDGD
-157 ELLRKIKLNKVSDED
+157 LLSKIKRNKVSEED
-172 IQEELFSFDGWL
+172 IQEKLPSLDGWL
-184 SGKYEYFHSVPL
+184 SGKYEYLRSIPL
-196 CSTSKSEFT
+196 CSTNKSEFT
-205 DLHYHFNEAAIKEG
+205 DLHYHFNEATIEEG
-219 RTFNDEEIEN
+219 RTFNDDEIDN
-229 GASTCVLTSNI
+229 GALACVLTSNI

-248 SKVEV
+248 TKVEV
-253 GDHIKYSIAQVINGE
+253 GDYIKYSIAQVLDGE
-268 VNIYEEYEFEVIGI
+268 VNTYEEYEFEVIGI
-282 LNGDKY
+282 LNDRKY
-288 RNYNDVLGRDCVI
+288 HNHNDVIGRSYTI
-301 IPEKTFMEIYEEVKS
+301 IPEKTFMKIYEDVKS
-316 YKLSELDYIQVYPS
+316 YKLSEFDYIQVYPS
-330 IITLNSFNDID
+330 IITLNSFKDID

-457 IDLNPEVSYIFNDKT
+457 IDLNPEVSDIFNDKT

-478 ISILNKTKLTINFVD
+478 ISILNKAKLTIDFVD
-493 LIKMC
+493 LIKIC

-509 ILSTIQFFTIKV
+509 ILSAIQIFTIKV

>member
-1 MRVNLLISIF
+1 
-11 FYRGYDK
+11 
-18 IQETRKINNM
+18 M

-33 RSIFNRLRQTSLLL
+33 RSIFNRLRQTSILL

-61 SIKNVTDVLNNKIA
+61 SIKNVSDVLNNKIA

-86 SNSVF
+86 ANSVF
-91 NFTKDESDWDL
+91 SHQRDYDS
-102 LRKIGYQEYCEMY
+102 LRKIGYQKYCEMY
-115 YEDYYQLIDELK
+115 YENYYQLIDELK

-133 NMTITNQSLVSYSD
+133 NMTMTMQSLVSYSD
-147 EGLLYDVNDS
+147 EGLLYDVDGD
-157 ELLRKIKLNKVSDED
+157 LLSKIKRNKVSEED
-172 IQEELFSFDGWL
+172 IQEKLPSLDGWL
-184 SGKYEYFHSVPL
+184 SGKYEYLRSIPL
-196 CSTSKSEFT
+196 CSTNKSEFT
-205 DLHYHFNEAAIKEG
+205 DLHYHFNEATIEEG
-219 RTFNDEEIEN
+219 RTFNDDEIDN
-229 GASTCVLTSNI
+229 GALTCVLTSDI
-240 FLYKDGSF
+240 YLYKDGSF
-248 SKVEV
+248 TEVEV

-288 RNYNDVLGRDCVI
+288 RNHNDALGRAYAI

-316 YKLSELDYIQVYPS
+316 YKLSEFDYIQVYPS

-420 KVAIMV
+420 KVAIMI

-457 IDLNPEVSYIFNDKT
+457 IDLNPEVSDIFNDKT

-478 ISILNKTKLTINFVD
+478 ISILNKAKLTIDFVD
-493 LIKMC
+493 LIKIC

-509 ILSTIQFFTIKV
+509 ILSAIQIFTIKV

>member
-1 MRVNLLISIF
+1 ML
-11 FYRGYDK
+11 
-18 IQETRKINNM
+18 
-28 FKRIY
+28 KRIY

-61 SIKNVTDVLNNKIA
+61 SIKNVSDVLNNKIA

-86 SNSVF
+86 ANSVF
-91 NFTKDESDWDL
+91 SFTVDESDWDL
-102 LRKIGYQEYCEMY
+102 LRKTSYQEYCEMY

-147 EGLLYDVNDS
+147 EGLLYDVADS
-157 ELLRKIKLNKVSDED
+157 ELLSKIKRNKVSEED
-172 IQEELFSFDGWL
+172 IQEKMSSLDGWL
-184 SGKYEYFHSVPL
+184 SGKYEYLRSIPL

-205 DLHYHFNEAAIKEG
+205 DLHYHFNEATIEEG
-219 RTFNDEEIEN
+219 RTFNGDEIDN
-229 GASTCVLTSNI
+229 GVSTCVLTSDI
-240 FLYKDGSF
+240 YLYKDGSF
-248 SKVEV
+248 TKVEV
-253 GDHIKYSIAQVINGE
+253 GDYIKYSIAQVLNGE

-288 RNYNDVLGRDCVI
+288 RNHNDDIGRSYVI
-301 IPEKTFMEIYEEVKS
+301 IPEKTLMEIYEDVKS
-316 YKLSELDYIQVYPS
+316 YKLSEFDYIRVYPS

-341 KFVEKIGELNEF
+341 KFVEKIEELNEF

-411 GLLASLGES
+411 GLLASLGER

-446 SNIISNQFIDK
+446 SNMISNQFINK
-457 IDLNPEVSYIFNDKT
+457 IDLNPEVSDIFNDKT

-478 ISILNKTKLTINFVD
+478 ISILNNTKLAIDFVD
-493 LIKMC
+493 LIKIC

-509 ILSTIQFFTIKV
+509 ILSAIQIFTIKV

>member
-1 MRVNLLISIF
+1 MV
-11 FYRGYDK
+11 
-18 IQETRKINNM
+18 
-28 FKRIY
+28 
-33 RSIFNRLRQTSLLL
+33 
-47 VVMFVISLL
+47 
-56 LCVTF
+56 
-61 SIKNVTDVLNNKIA
+61 
-75 ASVNPVVSINA
+75 
-86 SNSVF
+86 
-91 NFTKDESDWDL
+91 
-102 LRKIGYQEYCEMY
+102 
-115 YEDYYQLIDELK
+115 
-127 PQYYDL
+127 
-133 NMTITNQSLVSYSD
+133 
-147 EGLLYDVNDS
+147 
-157 ELLRKIKLNKVSDED
+157 
-172 IQEELFSFDGWL
+172 
-184 SGKYEYFHSVPL
+184 
-196 CSTSKSEFT
+196 SKS
-205 DLHYHFNEAAIKEG
+205 HVVNK
-219 RTFNDEEIEN
+219 IEN
-229 GASTCVLTSNI
+229 GALTCVLTSDI
-240 FLYKDGSF
+240 YLYKDGSF
-248 SKVEV
+248 TKVEV
-253 GDHIKYSIAQVINGE
+253 GDHIKYSIAQVLDGE
-268 VNIYEEYEFEVIGI
+268 VNTYEEYEFEVIGI

-288 RNYNDVLGRDCVI
+288 RNHNDTIGRSYVI
-301 IPEKTFMEIYEEVKS
+301 IPEKTFMEIYEDVKS
-316 YKLSELDYIQVYPS
+316 YKLSEFDYIQVYPS

-365 AYYGFA
+365 AFYGFA

-457 IDLNPEVSYIFNDKT
+457 IDLNPEVSDIFNDKT

-478 ISILNKTKLTINFVD
+478 ISILNKAKLTIDFVD
-493 LIKMC
+493 LIKIC

-509 ILSTIQFFTIKV
+509 ILSAIQIFTIKV

>member
-1 MRVNLLISIF
+1 
-11 FYRGYDK
+11 
-18 IQETRKINNM
+18 M

-86 SNSVF
+86 ANSVF
-91 NFTKDESDWDL
+91 SNQRDYDS
-102 LRKIGYQEYCEMY
+102 LRKIGYQKYCEMY

-133 NMTITNQSLVSYSD
+133 NMTMTMQSLVSYSD
-147 EGLLYDVNDS
+147 EGLLYDVDGD
-157 ELLRKIKLNKVSDED
+157 LLSKIKRNKVSEED
-172 IQEELFSFDGWL
+172 IQEKLPSLDGWL
-184 SGKYEYFHSVPL
+184 SGKYEYLRSIPL
-196 CSTSKSEFT
+196 CSTNKSEFT
-205 DLHYHFNEAAIKEG
+205 DLHYHFNEATIEDG
-219 RTFNDEEIEN
+219 RTFNDDEIDN
-229 GASTCVLTSNI
+229 GALACVLTSNI

-248 SKVEV
+248 AKVEV
-253 GDHIKYSIAQVINGE
+253 GDYIKYSIAQVLDGE
-268 VNIYEEYEFEVIGI
+268 VNTYEEYEFEVIGI

-288 RNYNDVLGRDCVI
+288 RNHNDTIGRSYTI
-301 IPEKTFMEIYEEVKS
+301 IPEKTFMKIYEDVKS
-316 YKLSELDYIQVYPS
+316 YKLSEFDYIQVYPS
-330 IITLNSFNDID
+330 IITLNSFKDID
-341 KFVEKIGELNEF
+341 KFVEKIEELNEF

-381 DILFKFSFV
+381 DILFNFSFV

-457 IDLNPEVSYIFNDKT
+457 IDLNPEVSDIFNDKT

-478 ISILNKTKLTINFVD
+478 ISILNKAKLTIDFVD
-493 LIKMC
+493 LIKIC

-509 ILSTIQFFTIKV
+509 ILSAIQIFTIKV

>member
-1 MRVNLLISIF
+1 
-11 FYRGYDK
+11 
-18 IQETRKINNM
+18 M

-61 SIKNVTDVLNNKIA
+61 SIKNVSDVLNNKIA

-86 SNSVF
+86 ANSVF
-91 NFTKDESDWDL
+91 SYQRDYDS
-102 LRKIGYQEYCEMY
+102 LRKIGYQKYCEMY

-133 NMTITNQSLVSYSD
+133 NMTMTMQSLVSYSD
-147 EGLLYDVNDS
+147 EGLLYDVDGD
-157 ELLRKIKLNKVSDED
+157 LLSKIKRNKVSEED
-172 IQEELFSFDGWL
+172 IQEKLPSLDGWL
-184 SGKYEYFHSVPL
+184 SGKYEYLRSIPL
-196 CSTSKSEFT
+196 CSTNKSEFT
-205 DLHYHFNEAAIKEG
+205 DLHYHFNEATIEEG
-219 RTFNDEEIEN
+219 RTFNDDEIDN
-229 GASTCVLTSNI
+229 GALACVLTSNI

-248 SKVEV
+248 TKVEV
-253 GDHIKYSIAQVINGE
+253 GDYIKYSIAQVLDGE
-268 VNIYEEYEFEVIGI
+268 VNTYEEYEFEVIGI

-288 RNYNDVLGRDCVI
+288 RNHNDTIGRSYTI
-301 IPEKTFMEIYEEVKS
+301 IPEKTFMKIYEDVKS
-316 YKLSELDYIQVYPS
+316 YKLSEFDYIQVYPS
-330 IITLNSFNDID
+330 IITLNSFKDID

-457 IDLNPEVSYIFNDKT
+457 IDLNPEVSDIFNDKT

-478 ISILNKTKLTINFVD
+478 ISILNKAKLTIDFVD
-493 LIKMC
+493 LIKIC

-509 ILSTIQFFTIKV
+509 ILSAIQIFTIKV

>member
-1 MRVNLLISIF
+1 
-11 FYRGYDK
+11 
-18 IQETRKINNM
+18 M

-61 SIKNVTDVLNNKIA
+61 SIKNVSDVLNNKIA

-91 NFTKDESDWDL
+91 SYLRDYDS

-133 NMTITNQSLVSYSD
+133 NMTMTMQSLVSYSD
-147 EGLLYDVNDS
+147 EGLLHNVGSS
-157 ELLRKIKLNKVSDED
+157 ELLSKIKRNKVSEED
-172 IQEELFSFDGWL
+172 IQEELPLFDGWL

-196 CSTSKSEFT
+196 CSTNKGEFT
-205 DLHYHFNEAAIKEG
+205 DLHYHFNEATIEEG
-219 RTFNDEEIEN
+219 RTFNDDEIDN
-229 GASTCVLTSNI
+229 GASTCVLTSDI
-240 FLYKDGSF
+240 YLYKDGSF
-248 SKVEV
+248 TKVEV
-253 GDHIKYSIAQVINGE
+253 GDYIKYSIAQVLNGE

-288 RNYNDVLGRDCVI
+288 RNHNDALGRDYVI
-301 IPEKTFMEIYEEVKS
+301 IPEKTFMDIYKDVKS
-316 YKLSELDYIQVYPS
+316 YKLSEFDYIQVYPS
-330 IITLNSFNDID
+330 IITLNSFKDID

-457 IDLNPEVSYIFNDKT
+457 IDLNPEVSDIFNDKT

-493 LIKMC
+493 LIKIC

-509 ILSTIQFFTIKV
+509 ILSAIQIFTIKV
-521 RKIMIDE
+521 RKIMVDE

>member
-1 MRVNLLISIF
+1 
-11 FYRGYDK
+11 
-18 IQETRKINNM
+18 M

-61 SIKNVTDVLNNKIA
+61 SIKNVSDVLNNKIA

-91 NFTKDESDWDL
+91 SYQRDYDS
-102 LRKIGYQEYCEMY
+102 LRKIGYQKYCEMY

-133 NMTITNQSLVSYSD
+133 NMTMTMQSLVSYSD
-147 EGLLYDVNDS
+147 EGLLYDVDGD
-157 ELLRKIKLNKVSDED
+157 LLSKIKRNKVSEED
-172 IQEELFSFDGWL
+172 IQEKLPSLDGWL
-184 SGKYEYFHSVPL
+184 SGKYEYLRSIPL
-196 CSTSKSEFT
+196 CSTNKSEFT
-205 DLHYHFNEAAIKEG
+205 DLHYHFNEATIEEG
-219 RTFNDEEIEN
+219 RTFNDDEIDN

-248 SKVEV
+248 TKVEV
-253 GDHIKYSIAQVINGE
+253 GDYIKYSIAQVLDGE
-268 VNIYEEYEFEVIGI
+268 VNTYEEYEFEVIGI
-282 LNGDKY
+282 LNDRKY
-288 RNYNDVLGRDCVI
+288 HNHNDVIGRSYTI
-301 IPEKTFMEIYEEVKS
+301 IPEKTFMKIYEDVKS
-316 YKLSELDYIQVYPS
+316 YKLSEFDYIQVYPS
-330 IITLNSFNDID
+330 IITLNSFKDID
-341 KFVEKIGELNEF
+341 KFVEKIEELNEF

-457 IDLNPEVSYIFNDKT
+457 IDLNPEVSDIFNDKT

-478 ISILNKTKLTINFVD
+478 ISILNKTKLSIDFVD
-493 LIKMC
+493 LIKIC

-509 ILSTIQFFTIKV
+509 ILSAIQILTIKV

>member
-1 MRVNLLISIF
+1 
-11 FYRGYDK
+11 
-18 IQETRKINNM
+18 M

-75 ASVNPVVSINA
+75 GSVNPVVSINA
-86 SNSVF
+86 ANSAF
-91 NFTKDESDWDL
+91 SFTVDESDWDL

-115 YEDYYQLIDELK
+115 YEDYYQLIDELQ

-133 NMTITNQSLVSYSD
+133 NMTMTNQSLVSYSD

-157 ELLRKIKLNKVSDED
+157 ELLRKIKLNKVSEED
-172 IQEELFSFDGWL
+172 IQEKLSSFNGWL

-253 GDHIKYSIAQVINGE
+253 GDYIKYSIAQVINGE

-288 RNYNDVLGRDCVI
+288 RNHNDVLGRDYVI

-457 IDLNPEVSYIFNDKT
+457 IDLNPEVSDIFNDKT

-493 LIKMC
+493 LIKIC

-509 ILSTIQFFTIKV
+509 ILSAIQIFTIKV

>member
-1 MRVNLLISIF
+1 
-11 FYRGYDK
+11 
-18 IQETRKINNM
+18 M

-86 SNSVF
+86 ANSVF
-91 NFTKDESDWDL
+91 SNQRDYDS
-102 LRKIGYQEYCEMY
+102 LRKIGYQKYCEMY

-133 NMTITNQSLVSYSD
+133 NMTMTMQSLVSYSD
-147 EGLLYDVNDS
+147 EGLLYDVDGD
-157 ELLRKIKLNKVSDED
+157 LLSKIKRNKVSEED
-172 IQEELFSFDGWL
+172 IQEKLPSLDGWL
-184 SGKYEYFHSVPL
+184 SGKYEYLRSIPL
-196 CSTSKSEFT
+196 CSTNKSEFT
-205 DLHYHFNEAAIKEG
+205 DLHYHFNEAAIEEG
-219 RTFNDEEIEN
+219 RTFNDDEIDN
-229 GASTCVLTSNI
+229 GTLTCVLTSNI
-240 FLYKDGSF
+240 YLYKDGSF
-248 SKVEV
+248 NKIEV
-253 GDHIKYSIAQVINGE
+253 GDHIKYSIAQVLNGE
-268 VNIYEEYEFEVIGI
+268 VNTYEEYEFEVIGI
-282 LNGDKY
+282 LNDRKY
-288 RNYNDVLGRDCVI
+288 HNHNDVIGRSYTI
-301 IPEKTFMEIYEEVKS
+301 IPEKTFMKIYEDVKS
-316 YKLSELDYIQVYPS
+316 YKLSEFDYIQVYPS
-330 IITLNSFNDID
+330 IITLNSFKDID

-457 IDLNPEVSYIFNDKT
+457 IDLNPEVSDIFNDKT

-493 LIKMC
+493 LIKIC

-509 ILSTIQFFTIKV
+509 ILSAIQIFTIKV

>member
-1 MRVNLLISIF
+1 
-11 FYRGYDK
+11 
-18 IQETRKINNM
+18 M

-61 SIKNVTDVLNNKIA
+61 SIKNVSDVLNNKIA

-86 SNSVF
+86 ANSVF
-91 NFTKDESDWDL
+91 SNQRDYDS
-102 LRKIGYQEYCEMY
+102 LRKIGYQKYCEMY

-133 NMTITNQSLVSYSD
+133 NMTMTMQSLVSYSD
-147 EGLLYDVNDS
+147 EGLLYDVDGD
-157 ELLRKIKLNKVSDED
+157 LLSKIKRNKVSEED
-172 IQEELFSFDGWL
+172 IQEKLPSLDGWL
-184 SGKYEYFHSVPL
+184 SGKYEYLRSIPL
-196 CSTSKSEFT
+196 CSTNKSEFT
-205 DLHYHFNEAAIKEG
+205 DLHYHFNEATIEEG
-219 RTFNDEEIEN
+219 RTFNDDEIDN
-229 GASTCVLTSNI
+229 GALACVLTSNI

-248 SKVEV
+248 TKVEV
-253 GDHIKYSIAQVINGE
+253 GDYIKYSIAQVLDGE
-268 VNIYEEYEFEVIGI
+268 VNTYEEYEFEVIGI
-282 LNGDKY
+282 LNDRKY
-288 RNYNDVLGRDCVI
+288 HNHNDVIGRSYTI
-301 IPEKTFMEIYEEVKS
+301 IPEKTFMKIYEDVKS
-316 YKLSELDYIQVYPS
+316 YKLSEFDYIQVYPS
-330 IITLNSFNDID
+330 IITLNSFKDID
-341 KFVEKIGELNEF
+341 KFVEKIEELNEF

-457 IDLNPEVSYIFNDKT
+457 IDLNPEVSDIFNDKT

-478 ISILNKTKLTINFVD
+478 ISILNKTKLSIDFVD
-493 LIKMC
+493 LIKIC

-509 ILSTIQFFTIKV
+509 ILSAIQIFTIKV